1 MGHESKRFKKEV
13 DNVLQQIGATDT
25 TNLNVKTKLSLLKN
39 HIDNC
44 KENNI
49 PCIIEQDDHNVDVK
63 DISK

>member
-49 PCIIEQDDHNVDVK
+49 PCIIE
-63 DISK
+63 